1 MKTPRLPVAQPRE
14 AMRLVGVEGKA
25 RVFWAY
31 AQHGERLELHHG
43 KQGTEGKRESRT
55 FASAEEAAAFARK
68 QVAARVDKG
77 AWSSDLAFEST
88 PWEQVKGSVR
98 VPGNSEQDEDRVLV
112 LTGDVVVPHDLWLD
126 FRRGIFALDDPDA
139 EPFIGLLVQGNLTV
153 EGCVFNGENDFGP
166 FLQVNGN
173 LTATSIAIGG
183 SRLRVTGDV
192 MTGDFVAVYNHGS
205 VSVGGGLVAR
215 TIASDYTLRVEGP
228 VDAHRYQG
236 QGSKVFA
243 VSNGGEDT
251 QDPYE
256 VKGVFLPAVV
266 SGERV
271 LLDKARK
278 LLATGK
284 PISRPE
290 FTSVRAAF
298 RKLVSRKMAE
308 PDKVKSLSL
317 DSKGLKSLPEELFLF
332 RRLEKLSLR
341 SNELRTLPEELGLL
355 TELRELDLRSNGLLA
370 LPESMGALKKLRVL
384 NLETNCLWRLPDSL
398 AECVELREVN
408 LVNNPYAYLRWA
420 FGAWSKVRLM
430 WELPEVLT
438 RLPKLEVLK
447 FEGTP
452 LRTLPTRRFD
462 SAVLKTATV
471 RRSLITQVDPELH
484 AQLDVV
490 DLASSPRNAAA
501 YIDYWFKREN
511 VRVEHIHD
519 AKSGRYD
526 FTEIIALLG
535 LLLRL
540 NIPTVAPYDGAL
552 EKFRVQSED
561 IAHAMDWAGA
571 SAHHVRAL
579 FLALGDAL
587 GPLGEQHP
595 GNALIA
601 GLRDVFSV
609 HARRGT

>member
-1 MKTPRLPVAQPRE
+1 MKTPRLPVSPPRA
-14 AMRLVGVEGKA
+14 AMRLQGLEGKA
-25 RVFWAY
+25 LVFWSY
-31 AQHGERLELHHG
+31 AQHGERLDLHHG
-43 KQGTEGKRESRT
+43 KQGTDGKRESRT
-55 FASAEEAAAFARK
+55 FPSAEAAAAFARK
-68 QVAARVDKG
+68 QVWARVDKG
-77 AWSSDLAFEST
+77 CWSSDLAFEST
-88 PWEQVKGSVR
+88 SWAQVKDSVQ

-126 FRRGIFALDDPDA
+126 FRRGIFAQDDPDA
-139 EPFIGLLVQGNLTV
+139 EPFTGLLVRGNLTV

-166 FLQVNGN
+166 FLQVDGN
-173 LTATSIAIGG
+173 LVATSIAIGG
-183 SRLRVTGDV
+183 SRLRVRGDV
-192 MTGDFVAVYNHGS
+192 TTGDFVAVYNHGS

-215 TIASDYTLRVEGP
+215 TIASDYTLKVEGP
-228 VDAHRYQG
+228 VDAYRYQG

-243 VSNGGEDT
+243 VSGGVEDT

-266 SGERV
+266 SSERV

-278 LLATGK
+278 QLAVGK

-290 FTSVRAAF
+290 FTSIRAAF
-298 RKLVSRKMAE
+298 RQFVSKKMAE
-308 PDKVKSLSL
+308 PDKVKSLTL
-317 DSKGLKSLPEELFLF
+317 DSKGLTSLPDDLFLF

-341 SNELRTLPEELGLL
+341 SNELRTLPETLGQL

-408 LVNNPYAYLRWA
+408 LVNNPYAYLRRA
-420 FGAWSKVRLM
+420 FGAWSKVRFM

-452 LRTLPTRRFD
+452 LRSLPTRRFD
-462 SAVLKTATV
+462 STVLKTATV
-471 RRSLITQVDPELH
+471 RRSLVTQVDPELH
-484 AQLDVV
+484 DQLDVDV
-490 DLASSPRNAAA
+490 ASSPQNAAA
-501 YIDYWFKREN
+501 YIGYWFKPEN
-511 VRVEHIHD
+511 VRLDHIHD
-519 AKSGRYD
+519 VKTGRYD
-526 FTEIIALLG
+526 FTEVIALLG

-540 NIPTVAPYDGAL
+540 NIPTAAPYGGAL
-552 EKFRVQSED
+552 EKFRLQSED
-561 IAHAMDWAGA
+561 IAWTMDRAGS

-579 FLALGDAL
+579 FVALGDAL
-587 GPLGEQHP
+587 GPLGEPHP

-601 GLRDVFSV
+601 GLRDIFSV